1 MAVAKHYWAFFG
13 GIDTMSYQF
22 NELAKQVSADG
33 VISPSELMALRQLGW
48 GDGQIHREEAEAI
61 FAINRSLE
69 NPNAEWADFFV
80 EAIAEFVLNGSEP
93 RGMCDEDEAQWL
105 IHSLD
110 HDGRLDSMAEL
121 EALVRIVERA
131 QNVPEK
137 LKHYALRQVEQA
149 VLTGTGPTRHGGD
162 LSATHI
168 SAAECRIVRR
178 LVFASGGH
186 GPAAVTR
193 YDAEMLF
200 RLKDET
206 LHDENAPQW
215 DDLFVDG
222 VANYLKGFQLQ
233 NAQFSHE
240 RVKELESFVADN
252 QASVGR
258 FFGAMAKEMPQVQ
271 NHFGKVFGKKPEGTN
286 YTEAAAAGNLVEDF
300 EQEWLEKM
308 IDADGEVDEL
318 ERALLS
324 RIIDEG

>member
-1 MAVAKHYWAFFG
+1 
-13 GIDTMSYQF
+13 MSYQF
-22 NELAKQVSADG
+22 TELAKQVSADG
-33 VISPSELMALRQLGW
+33 IISPEELLSLRQLGW

-61 FAINRSLE
+61 FAINRAIRH
-69 NPNAEWADFFV
+69 PNNEWVDFFV

-93 RGMCDEDEAQWL
+93 RGMCSEDEAQWL
-105 IHSLD
+105 IDAFD

-121 EALVRIVERA
+121 ECMVRIVERA
-131 QNVPEK
+131 RNVPEK

-178 LVFASGGH
+178 IVFASGGH

-206 LHDENAPQW
+206 LYEENAPQW

-233 NAQFSHE
+233 NAQLGHE
-240 RVKELESFVADN
+240 RVKELESFIADN

-258 FFGAMAKEMPQVQ
+258 FMGAMAKELPQVQ
-271 NHFGKVFGKKPEGTN
+271 NHFGKVFGKKPEGAN
-286 YTEAAAAGNLVEDF
+286 YSEAAAAGNLVDDF

-308 IDADGEVDEL
+308 IDADGEVDDL
-318 ERALLS
+318 ERALLN
-324 RIIDEG
+324 RIIEEG